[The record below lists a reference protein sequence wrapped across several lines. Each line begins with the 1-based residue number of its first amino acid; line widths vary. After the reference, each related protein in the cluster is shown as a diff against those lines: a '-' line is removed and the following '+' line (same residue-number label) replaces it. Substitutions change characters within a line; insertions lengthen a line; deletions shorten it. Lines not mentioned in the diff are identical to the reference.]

1 MAAGAWETDTRE
13 FRRAIRE
20 YELFSGKTLME
31 VHNRTMKNV
40 ALRTVKGLPKAA
52 RNSIVSLT
60 QQDWWPKYIAKILA
74 GSESYTRAS
83 ARRFSRKIIRSRTRS
98 VSFMKSGFLK
108 AGIPLGAKG
117 TPKKGMTKSFG
128 RGILATSARN
138 TAELLVEYVARS
150 GKDRSNKER
159 MAYRAMRAAIRFVT
173 KDMEKYINRK
183 LAEKAKKISF
193 R

>member
-20 YELFSGKTLME
+20 YELFSGKTIVE

-52 RNSIVSLT
+52 RSAIVSLT
-60 QQDWWPKYIAKILA
+60 QQDWWPKYIAKRLA
-74 GSESYTRAS
+74 SSESYTRAS
-83 ARRFSRKIIRSRTRS
+83 ARRFSRKIIQSRTRS

-108 AGIPLGAKG
+108 AGIPFGAKG

-128 RGILATSARN
+128 RGILATASRN
-138 TAELLVEYVARS
+138 TAELIVEYVARS

-159 MAYRAMRAAIRFVT
+159 MAYRAMREAIRFVT
-173 KDMEKYINRK
+173 KDMDKYINRK

-193 R
+193 G